1 MTIPAVRSTI
11 IEDFYVILVN
21 WEGTSS
27 DAATFKVFLNP
38 LINWIWTGAI
48 IFIAG
53 TLVAAWK
60 DPADEKIKAAA
71 GRRSRLAVRSAVG
84 D

>member
-11 IEDFYVILVN
+11 IEDFYVILIN

-27 DAATFKVFLNP
+27 NAATFKVFLNP
-38 LINWIWTGAI
+38 LINWIWAGAI
-48 IFIAG
+48 IFITG

-71 GRRSRLAVRSAVG
+71 GSRSRLAVRSAVG